1 MLRTLRDSPLVA
13 PALVV
18 LLGLAAAYFA
28 WSTTSRVER
37 EEASRALDERR
48 QRLAQRLED
57 FAHGQADLGRA
68 LRSLSIHAPHT
79 QEDELSRLLEDV
91 VLPSPRFTSV
101 RHIGWVKRFVAASG
115 RLDEGIVPEGM
126 HDLDGEPVPVGG
138 RHDVVLYVA
147 PHRSGGLLPGLDLA
161 SDPLRRDA
169 LDRCLRTGEVS
180 VSRALR
186 PVDPLASDGDRALML
201 AIPAFGEGPPPR
213 TPDQRREA
221 LTGFVIILYDVD
233 DFLRSALHGDGTTGG
248 ISDHEVIITEGGEV
262 LGHLGSTRVPDH
274 EASVGAV
281 TVFDSSWVVNVR
293 PVDGDRPTVTERM
306 GRPSTLL
313 PLSILV
319 AMVLAASI
327 VWTLKR
333 QNEVIRQQVGRQT
346 AELRQKNLVLERKEH
361 ELNELNRRLLAMS
374 NTDAL
379 TGILNRRAFEVNLEK
394 ERERSKRTSE
404 PYGLLLFDVDHF
416 KGYND
421 QYGHVA
427 GDEVLR
433 QVANII
439 NNEARRI
446 DCVARYGGEEFVVL
460 ASRTDAGGLLALG
473 DRIRLRIQ
481 EAAVENAA
489 SPVGVITVS
498 GGGSLSKPDD
508 SFDARDVI
516 EIADRCL
523 YQAKDGGRNRV
534 VMVM

>member
-1 MLRTLRDSPLVA
+1 MLRSLRESPFVA
-13 PALVV
+13 PTLVV

-37 EEASRALDERR
+37 EEAVRVLDERR
-48 QRLAQRLED
+48 ERFAQRLED
-57 FAHGQADLGRA
+57 FAHGQADLARA
-68 LRSLSIHAPHT
+68 LRSLSVHAPHT
-79 QEDELSRLLEDV
+79 RGDELARLREDM

-101 RHIGWVKRFVAASG
+101 RHIGWVERFVVG
-115 RLDEGIVPEGM
+115 PGGLDPADLPAGL
-126 HDLDGEPVPVGG
+126 HDLDGEPVSAPG
-138 RHDVVLYVA
+138 RHDVVLHVA
-147 PHRSGGLLPGLDLA
+147 PRRSGGLLPGLDLA

-169 LDRCLRTGEVS
+169 LDRCLRSGDLS
-180 VSRALR
+180 VSRALQ

-201 AIPAFGEGPPPR
+201 AIPAFEEGVSPR
-213 TPDQRREA
+213 TPEQRREA
-221 LTGFVIILYDVD
+221 LAGFVVVLYDVD
-233 DFLRSALHGDGTTGG
+233 DFMRSALHGDATSGG
-248 ISDHEVIITEGGEV
+248 ISDHEVIITEGGEE
-262 LGHLGSTRVPDH
+262 LGRLGSTRVPDQ
-274 EASVGAV
+274 EPSVGAV
-281 TVFDSSWVVNVR
+281 SVFDSSWVVNVR
-293 PVDGDRPTVTERM
+293 PSEGDRPTFTELM

-333 QNEVIRQQVGRQT
+333 QNEIIRRQVGRQT
-346 AELRQKNLVLERKEH
+346 AALRQQNLVLERKEH

-379 TGILNRRAFEVNLEK
+379 TGILNRRAFEEQLEN
-394 ERERSKRTSE
+394 ERERSKRTAE
-404 PYGLLLFDVDHF
+404 PFGLLLFDVDHF

-460 ASRTDAGGLLALG
+460 ASRTDANGLLALG
-473 DRIRLRIQ
+473 DRIRVRIQ
-481 EAAVENAA
+481 EASIENAA

-498 GGGSLSKPDD
+498 GGGSLSRPDD
-508 SFDARDVI
+508 GFDGRDVI

>member
-1 MLRTLRDSPLVA
+1 MLRTLRESPLVA
-13 PALVV
+13 PALVI
-18 LLGLAAAYFA
+18 LLGLSAAYFA

-48 QRLAQRLED
+48 ERLAQRLED
-57 FAHGQADLGRA
+57 FADGQADLGRA
-68 LRSLSIHAPHT
+68 LRSLSTHAEHSR
-79 QEDELSRLLEDV
+79 EDELLRLLDEV
-91 VLPSPRFTSV
+91 VLPSPRLASV
-101 RHIGWVKRFVAASG
+101 RHIGWVERYHVGPGGVDRAALPAG
-115 RLDEGIVPEGM
+115 L
-126 HDLDGEPVPVGG
+126 HDVDGEPVNPAG
-138 RHDVVLYVA
+138 RHDVMLHVA
-147 PHRSGGLLPGLDLA
+147 PRRAGGLLPGLDLA

-169 LDRCLRTGEVS
+169 LDRCLRSGQMS
-180 VSRALR
+180 VSRALQ
-186 PVDPLASDGDRALML
+186 PVDPLGSDGPVALML
-201 AIPAFGEGPPPR
+201 AVPAFRDKTQPQ
-213 TPDQRREA
+213 TPDQRRAA
-221 LTGFVIILYDVD
+221 LSGFVVIMYDVD
-233 DFLRSALHGDGTTGG
+233 AFLRSALHGAGSSDGIT
-248 ISDHEVIITEGGEV
+248 DYEVIISDGGEE
-262 LGHLGSTRVPDH
+262 LGRVGATRVPEH
-274 EASVGAV
+274 TPSVGAV
-281 TVFDSSWVVNVR
+281 TLFDSSWVVTVR
-293 PVDGDRPTVTERM
+293 PADGDRPTFTERM

-333 QNEVIRQQVGRQT
+333 QNEVIRQKVGRQT
-346 AELRQKNLVLERKEH
+346 AELRQQNLVLERKEH

-379 TGILNRRAFEVNLEK
+379 TGILNRRAFEVSLEK
-394 ERERSKRTSE
+394 ERERSKRTGE

-473 DRIRLRIQ
+473 DRIRVRIH
-481 EAAVENAA
+481 EAAIENAA

-498 GGGSLSKPDD
+498 GGGSLSKPGD
-508 SFDARDVI
+508 SFAARDVI